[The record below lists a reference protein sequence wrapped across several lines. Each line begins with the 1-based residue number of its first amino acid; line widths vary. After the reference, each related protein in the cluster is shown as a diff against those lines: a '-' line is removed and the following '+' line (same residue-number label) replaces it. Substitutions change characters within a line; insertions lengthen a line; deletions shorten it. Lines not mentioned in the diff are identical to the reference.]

1 MLAEKPFLSIPEAAA
16 LLDVSVNSVRRW
28 VKAGR
33 LRANPLPSGRMRIWR
48 EDVEAILTTETT
60 SAGAA

>member
-1 MLAEKPFLSIPEAAA
+1 MLADKPYLSIPEAAA
-16 LLDVSVNSVRRW
+16 ALDVSANSVRRW

-33 LRANPLPSGRMRIWR
+33 LRANRLPSGRLRVWR

-60 SAGAA
+60 SIGAA